1 MILLI
6 IYKYRRCFISWEHT
20 QGNNV
25 LDSLSK
31 PSSCSHTLIS
41 LWLAWLGMS
50 LKGILFVYN
59 FTTAI
64 CDLFKR
70 YPISTFENY
79 EIFALSKSEFNKL
92 SNDTR
97 FIKRKCYFWSYEKK
111 MVYISIL
118 SLYFT
123 IYFAPYLKTSLA
135 DLWWCVT
142 FNILFPNQ
150 DIRLSHHITYIFYHV
165 IRLLSNNMDFIIVQP
180 NCFQNHF

>member
-1 MILLI
+1 M
-6 IYKYRRCFISWEHT
+6 YKLEQTHRHVNWIVTYTEVLNQLREAPPSQFCKCLT
-20 QGNNV
+20 NV
-25 LDSLSK
+25 L
-31 PSSCSHTLIS
+31 CHNF
-41 LWLAWLGMS
+41 LWFWW
-50 LKGILFVYN
+50 FYN
-59 FTTAI
+59 
-64 CDLFKR
+64 KR
-70 YPISTFENY
+70 YLMSTFENY